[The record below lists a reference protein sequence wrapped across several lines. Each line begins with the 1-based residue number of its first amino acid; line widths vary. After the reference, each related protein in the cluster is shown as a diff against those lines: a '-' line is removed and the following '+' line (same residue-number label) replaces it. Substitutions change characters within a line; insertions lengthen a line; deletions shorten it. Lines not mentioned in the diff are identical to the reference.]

1 MAASALLRAEHLSLA
16 FSGGDRP
23 FTAVDGVD
31 LNLDDRRYM
40 AIVGP
45 SGSGKSSLL
54 YLLSGLRRPTS
65 GSVHFRGVDYAA
77 LGDAGVAALRRQS
90 FGFIF
95 QQHFLVNYLGALEN
109 VLVGARSPRTA
120 RTRALELLD
129 RLGLGSKAGQRP
141 YQLSVGERQ
150 RVAVARAMIS
160 EPAVIFAVEPTAS
173 LDQRTGREV
182 IQLLGEYREHGSV
195 LVVTHDV
202 GMTSGCDV
210 LLEMRDGR
218 LGPPPAEPA
227 PASSR
232 RRRSAAPGART
243 PGPGRRRSPAAPDRA

>member
-1 MAASALLRAEHLSLA
+1 MAAELLRADHLSLT
-16 FSGGDRP
+16 FPGGDRP
-23 FTAVDGVD
+23 FLAVDRVD
-31 LNLDDRRYM
+31 VALDDRRYT

-65 GSVHFRGVDYAA
+65 GRVHFRGGDYAA
-77 LGDAGVAALRRQS
+77 LGDAGVAALRRQN

-109 VLVGARSPRTA
+109 VLVGAKSSGPAVRA
-120 RTRALELLD
+120 RALQLLD
-129 RLGLGSKAGQRP
+129 RLGLSTKAGQRP

-160 EPAVIFAVEPTAS
+160 EPAVIFADEPTAS
-173 LDQRTGREV
+173 LDQRTGRDV
-182 IQLLGEYREHGSV
+182 IELLAEYRQHGSV

-202 GMTSGCDV
+202 AMTTGCDI

-218 LGPPPAEPA
+218 VSAPPPDQGATKPRRRTPPPASPA
-227 PASSR
+227 PRPAGD
-232 RRRSAAPGART
+232 GA
-243 PGPGRRRSPAAPDRA
+243 GGQGRR